1 MYQYIHR
8 YTFVVQFWYIKGK
21 DGVYMK
27 IGYARVSTQD
37 QSLDLQ
43 LDALVKAGCEKIY
56 QEKISGMKDDRPQL
70 HELLKYAR
78 DGDVLVV
85 YKLDRLGRS
94 TKRLIELSEKLQ
106 ERGVEL
112 VSIRDSIDTTTAVG
126 KAMFR
131 MLAVLSEME
140 RDLISERTRAG
151 LESARSRGRKGGR
164 PKKDN
169 RQVEKA
175 LKLYKTEQYTVKEI
189 EDLTTVS
196 KATLYRA
203 IKKRKEMAI
212 LYN

>member
-1 MYQYIHR
+1 
-8 YTFVVQFWYIKGK
+8 
-21 DGVYMK
+21 MK

-43 LDALVKAGCEKIY
+43 LDALEKAGCEKVY
-56 QEKISGMKDDRPQL
+56 QEKMSGMKDDRPQL
-70 HELLKYAR
+70 HDLLKYAR
-78 DGDVLVV
+78 EGDVLVV

-94 TKRLIELSEKLQ
+94 TKRLIELSDELQ

-151 LESARSRGRKGGR
+151 LESAKARGRSGGR
-164 PKKDN
+164 PKKD
-169 RQVEKA
+169 RKDIEKA
-175 LKLYKTEQYTVKEI
+175 LKLYDTEQYTVKEI
-189 EDLTTVS
+189 EEMTNVS
-196 KATLYRA
+196 KATMYRELR
-203 IKKRKEMAI
+203 KRKSKTEAG
-212 LYN
+212 